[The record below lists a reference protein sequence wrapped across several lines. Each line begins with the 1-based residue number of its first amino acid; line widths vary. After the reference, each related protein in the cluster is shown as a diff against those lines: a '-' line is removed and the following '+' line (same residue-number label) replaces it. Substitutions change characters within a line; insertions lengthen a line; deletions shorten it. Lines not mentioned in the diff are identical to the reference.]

1 MFYLQSSILYWYS
14 IELCCYWM
22 LNRSFCDVL
31 WNWNIFKCQDIIE
44 NSNKLSQPCLECFNV
59 NLYQIAFPFSQNY
72 DFYLSHQMFVC
83 WRFYCQLF
91 LMHFFLLLQRI
102 LYLRQNCFLES
113 YYFSCWLPCALGWHP
128 SWCEPFVYL
137 SPAITIIININ
148 RKCNTFSPNTNLAV
162 NLHHGDGVGLVVRRV
177 GRHHGR
183 QHQRHQW
190 SGGLQIEIS

>member
-1 MFYLQSSILYWYS
+1 M
-14 IELCCYWM
+14 CCYWI
-22 LNRSFCDVL
+22 LNQSFCDFL
-31 WNWNIFKCQDIIE
+31 WNWNILNARTF
-44 NSNKLSQPCLECFNV
+44 SSFHKLSQPCFKSSNV

-128 SWCEPFVYL
+128 SWCEPFVCL
-137 SPAITIIININ
+137 SPAITIIINTN
-148 RKCNTFSPNTNLAV
+148 RKCNISTKHKPGSQSSSWQWCPTRCPWSWRAPRPAASATSVVWWSV
-162 NLHHGDGVGLVVRRV
+162 NRNKLSHT
-177 GRHHGR
+177 
-183 QHQRHQW
+183 
-190 SGGLQIEIS
+190 